1 MSTIRILVVD
11 DSIADFNLI
20 DNFIGQALPDT
31 VTVDH
36 APSMETAAR
45 LIAENDYVVILRDLY
60 QPPCHLPKI
69 DQPYVPA
76 AIAVVSTRKTR
87 LHPKFHIRKRAR
99 SVQIACAIA
108 GFNQNPRLHAG
119 GLARGQVRRGISEYS
134 AFGEV

>member
-45 LIAENDYVVILRDLY
+45 LIAENDYVVILHDLY
-60 QPPCHLPKI
+60 LPPWGPESITQTYKI
-69 DQPYVPA
+69 ARDTPIIAMSGNSSPDQHRTAVSNGAKLFCSKSDLGGGNIASILAQIVP
-76 AIAVVSTRKTR
+76 
-87 LHPKFHIRKRAR
+87 
-99 SVQIACAIA
+99 
-108 GFNQNPRLHAG
+108 
-119 GLARGQVRRGISEYS
+119 E
-134 AFGEV
+134 FGAS